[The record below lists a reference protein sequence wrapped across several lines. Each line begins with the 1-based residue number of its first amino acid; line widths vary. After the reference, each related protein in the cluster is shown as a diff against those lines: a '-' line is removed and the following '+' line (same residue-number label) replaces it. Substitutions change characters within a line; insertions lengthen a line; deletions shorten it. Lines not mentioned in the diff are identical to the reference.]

1 MRTKRVRLAVALWV
15 VLAFL
20 VWNVVFD
27 RMLVVAGRRYSHA
40 AAVAARR
47 GESFLR
53 IDDWMRPAINRAA
66 VVASGT
72 AAIVGGLGLLAVA
85 LAARRH
91 APYQ

>member
-1 MRTKRVRLAVALWV
+1 MARTRGVRLAAALWV

-47 GESFLR
+47 GDSFLT

-66 VVASGT
+66 RAASGT
-72 AAIVGGLGLLAVA
+72 AALVGGVGLLAIAVA
-85 LAARRH
+85 SRRRG
-91 APYQ
+91 A